1 MPLVVALDSVDLP
14 DILHRMPVADFLL
27 EVTSRMPVLKRMPLL
42 DPIEEVI
49 DATELLAVPQINI
62 CGIIILGI
70 KAIMNVSDSEHGGI
84 LHLVVAGRSND
95 LVEWLDAET
104 RLDIESKVVGD
115 IGIELCTKIES

>member
-27 EVTSRMPVLKRMPLL
+27 EVTSRMPVLKRTPLL
-42 DPIEEVI
+42 DPVEEIIETAEF
-49 DATELLAVPQINI
+49 LAMPQINV
-62 CGIIILGI
+62 CGIIILSI
-70 KAIMNVSDSEHGGI
+70 EAIMNVSDTEHSGI

>member
-1 MPLVVALDSVDLP
+1 
-14 DILHRMPVADFLL
+14 
-27 EVTSRMPVLKRMPLL
+27 
-42 DPIEEVI
+42 
-49 DATELLAVPQINI
+49 
-62 CGIIILGI
+62 
-70 KAIMNVSDSEHGGI
+70 MNVSDTEHSGI